1 MSNQRFQGKAGEEYQ
16 LFKLACPHY
25 DELERVVGE
34 VIAKRYSNSEQ
45 KIIGALELG
54 CGPGYTTSVILSADS
69 RIRVKAVDNEPVM
82 ISQARTCLEDYVKE
96 GRVELVEQDAL
107 TYLQSLEDE
116 SVDVFASGF
125 TLHNFDNEY
134 RNQVLNEVYRIMKK
148 GGLFV
153 NADKYARDEEHNE
166 DLQWQ
171 LQQFREKYDAIGRPD
186 LKEEWT
192 KHYLEDEAPK
202 VIMLEE
208 EAIAEMKKI
217 GFSSI
222 DILLRKK
229 MEAILSCQK

>member
-16 LFKLACPHY
+16 LFKLACSHY

-34 VIAKRYSNSEQ
+34 VIAKRYNNSEQ

-82 ISQARTCLEDYVKE
+82 ISQARTCLDDYVKE

-107 TYLQSLEDE
+107 IYLQSLEDE

-125 TLHNFDNEY
+125 TLHNFNNEY

-171 LQQFREKYDAIGRPD
+171 LQQFKEKYRAIGRND
-186 LKEEWT
+186 LEEEWVR
-192 KHYLEDEAPK
+192 HYLEDNNPEILMNEK
-202 VIMLEE
+202 ESLNGMQ
-208 EAIAEMKKI
+208 EM
-217 GFSSI
+217 GFKEI
-222 DILLRKK
+222 RGVYRQH
-229 MEAILSCQK
+229 MEAVVVAAK